1 MPGSLS
7 AVVSN
12 LLILALLVGV
22 VVLLLRVGQAIF
34 RTDTKRAAAGEV
46 AAKLVTLPAG
56 SDGVLRRR
64 FVRAVTGQHVV
75 MPSGE
80 RLAFGSLVVRLAPE
94 DVVRLDPDEDLE
106 RLGADAARLYVAH
119 AERQDWTVPADVRV
133 QVEVDPSLRAGWIPP
148 ARGGSAAP
156 ARGAVAGADAAPAA
170 AGWSVLRPAADDERR
185 PEPVR
190 APVAEAATTR
200 FPALVHDLP
209 DTGTMPVLAS
219 GLRLERGDDAAE
231 LTPGEEPVLG
241 RVKASPLALP
251 QPEVSYRHATLR
263 HARGEWQVKDLGSTN
278 GTTVDGERL
287 TPDVWTTVR
296 PGAELALAG
305 VVVTVTAPAPGTVP
319 VRRVPTVR

>member
-7 AVVSN
+7 AVLSN

-22 VVLLLRVGQAIF
+22 VVLLLRVGQAVF

-133 QVEVDPSLRAGWIPP
+133 RIEVDPSLRAGWIPP
-148 ARGGSAAP
+148 ARGG
-156 ARGAVAGADAAPAA
+156 APAA
-170 AGWSVLRPAADDERR
+170 ARAAAAPTGWSVLRPAGDEERR

-190 APVAEAATTR
+190 AVAAADPATTR
-200 FPALVHDLP
+200 FPVLVHDLP
-209 DTGTMPVLAS
+209 DTGTMPVVAS

-231 LTPGEEPVLG
+231 LSPGEEPVLG
-241 RVKASPLALP
+241 RVKASPLALG
-251 QPEVSYRHATLR
+251 QPEVSYRHAILR

-287 TPDVWTTVR
+287 VPDVWTTLR

-305 VVVTVTAPAPGTVP
+305 VVVTVTTPAPGTVP

>member
-7 AVVSN
+7 AVLSN
-12 LLILALLVGV
+12 LLVLALLVAV
-22 VVLLLRVGQAIF
+22 VYLLLRVGQAVF

-64 FVRAVTGQHVV
+64 FVRAITGQHVV

-80 RLAFGSLVVRLAPE
+80 RLAFGSLVVRVAPE

-106 RLGADAARLYVAH
+106 RLGADAARLYAAH
-119 AERQDWTVPADVRV
+119 AERQDWSVPADVRV

-148 ARGGSAAP
+148 ARGGAAAASRAAAP
-156 ARGAVAGADAAPAA
+156 
-170 AGWSVLRPAADDERR
+170 AGWSVLRASGEDEAG
-185 PEPVR
+185 PEPRRV
-190 APVAEAATTR
+190 PVAEPATTR
-200 FPALVHDLP
+200 FPALVQDLP
-209 DTGTMPVLAS
+209 DTGTMPVVAMTV
-219 GLRLERGDDAAE
+219 GLRLEHGDDAVE
-231 LTPGEEPVLG
+231 LVAGEEPVLG
-241 RVKASPLALP
+241 RVKASALRLG

-278 GTTVDGERL
+278 GTTLDGERL
-287 TPDVWTTVR
+287 VPDVWTTLR
-296 PGAELALAG
+296 PGAALALAG

>member
-7 AVVSN
+7 AVLSN
-12 LLILALLVGV
+12 LLVLALLVGV
-22 VVLLLRVGQAIF
+22 VVLLLRVGQAVF

-80 RLAFGSLVVRLAPE
+80 RLAFGSLVVRVAPE

-119 AERQDWTVPADVRV
+119 AERQDWAVPADVRV

-148 ARGGSAAP
+148 ARGGSAAGS
-156 ARGAVAGADAAPAA
+156 RAVAPPS
-170 AGWSVLRPAADDERR
+170 GWSVLRTGDADERR
-185 PEPVR
+185 PEPTP
-190 APVAEAATTR
+190 APAEAATTR
-200 FPALVHDLP
+200 FPALVQDLP
-209 DTGTMPVLAS
+209 DTGTMPVVAMAT
-219 GLRLERGDDAAE
+219 GLRLERGEDAVE
-231 LTPGEEPVLG
+231 LSLGEEPVLG
-241 RVKASPLALP
+241 RVKASPLRLAH
-251 QPEVSYRHATLR
+251 PEVSYRHATLR
-263 HARGEWQVKDLGSTN
+263 HARGAWQVKDLGSTN

-287 TPDVWTTVR
+287 VPDVWTTLR

-305 VVVTVTAPAPGTVP
+305 VVVTVTTPAPGTVP